1 MSLPRSGFPAAPERL
16 RFATTGQIL
25 GFGLLTSLIFMVIYP
40 EQSLQRHLE
49 RSAQTDNVSIAY
61 LLAWLRA
68 KPDDHYLRI
77 LLAQRFF
84 DKGQIREAR
93 QTLAPIFKI
102 KTLEMKLQAK
112 AEVLLLDILER
123 QLWQFTPKSAEF
135 INAQRHYLKQ
145 LRKVS
150 HFEWPTIRL
159 EVFAKNAYAFGDT
172 VLARELYYQ
181 LIYNAK
187 DVNLVWF
194 DRIAQLYL
202 AEGHYRSAARTYFQ
216 AMPYSSSLQQRR
228 SYFLSGVKALQ
239 SGNLWPDA
247 MTAAQTYAGVLLQD
261 PRIVNA
267 TTSWYKPAGP
277 SSYNNALA
285 FPQGNESLVV
295 NGVDYHVDEQY
306 IPTMGMQMV
315 AGRNFSKEFATDSFG
330 IILNE
335 TAAKAFGWNNTT
347 ALNKTIVRQNSER
360 GQNVAYHV
368 IGVIKNFN
376 FKSLHETISPL
387 YMTLYPEG
395 GLIFKTKTTDVAG
408 LLATMKKEW
417 DSYNTGEPFSYNF
430 MDDLFNNTY
439 ATEQKTGT
447 ILNLFSMLTIFVACL
462 GLFGLVT
469 YTAEQRRK
477 EIGVRKV
484 LGASVTQVTQML
496 SKDFLKLV
504 CIACV
509 IAFPLSYWAMS
520 KWLQSFAY
528 RVSISWWVFVAAA
541 LAAIII
547 ALLTVS
553 FQAIKAALA
562 NPVKSL
568 RTE

>member
-112 AEVLLLDILER
+112 SEVLLLDILER

-150 HFEWPTIRL
+150 HFEWPTARL

-261 PRIVNA
+261 PSILEFLARLALSANRPDLAQHYVSLLLQQRISTPA
-267 TTSWYKPAGP
+267 T
-277 SSYNNALA
+277 
-285 FPQGNESLVV
+285 
-295 NGVDYHVDEQY
+295 GV
-306 IPTMGMQMV
+306 
-315 AGRNFSKEFATDSFG
+315 
-330 IILNE
+330 
-335 TAAKAFGWNNTT
+335 
-347 ALNKTIVRQNSER
+347 
-360 GQNVAYHV
+360 
-368 IGVIKNFN
+368 
-376 FKSLHETISPL
+376 SP
-387 YMTLYPEG
+387 
-395 GLIFKTKTTDVAG
+395 
-408 LLATMKKEW
+408 
-417 DSYNTGEPFSYNF
+417 
-430 MDDLFNNTY
+430 
-439 ATEQKTGT
+439 
-447 ILNLFSMLTIFVACL
+447 
-462 GLFGLVT
+462 
-469 YTAEQRRK
+469 
-477 EIGVRKV
+477 
-484 LGASVTQVTQML
+484 
-496 SKDFLKLV
+496 
-504 CIACV
+504 
-509 IAFPLSYWAMS
+509 
-520 KWLQSFAY
+520 
-528 RVSISWWVFVAAA
+528 
-541 LAAIII
+541 
-547 ALLTVS
+547 
-553 FQAIKAALA
+553 
-562 NPVKSL
+562 
-568 RTE
+568 